1 MWSVRR
7 YRKSGWGRPSGCRNR
22 MYNLR
27 REKVYPMREMNR
39 LLRTAYSDEEQGNDV
54 QGTPYFTRNT
64 PDKISP

>member
-1 MWSVRR
+1 
-7 YRKSGWGRPSGCRNR
+7 